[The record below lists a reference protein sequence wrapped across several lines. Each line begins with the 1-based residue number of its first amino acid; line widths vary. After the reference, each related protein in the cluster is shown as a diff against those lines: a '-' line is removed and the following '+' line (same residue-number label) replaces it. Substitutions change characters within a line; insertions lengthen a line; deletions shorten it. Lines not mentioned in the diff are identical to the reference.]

1 MFTDPQPN
9 TVAEPFISDNF
20 VLENE
25 PARALYFDYVRDLP
39 IVDYHNHLPPN
50 EIAEDK
56 RYASMTEIWL
66 KGDHYKWRAMRANGV
81 SEDLITGDSDDWTKF
96 VAWAKTVPYTMR
108 NPLQHWTQMEL
119 KHPFGIDDLL
129 TEQNAR
135 SIYDSCNEQLQ
146 NTLTARALLNAHN
159 VQVVCTTDDPTDDLR
174 YHRQFAAEGQ
184 ALKLFPTFRPDSL
197 LPANTDTWRQNV
209 ARLTAISGVAVTN
222 LDSLLEALIS
232 RIDAFHELGC
242 RASDHGLER
251 LPPVSERTTAL
262 EVACKQLLDG
272 QLAPDAQT
280 VALLQGYVLLEL
292 GRQYAKRGW
301 VQQFHLGALR
311 NVNTRLLNRLGVNVG
326 GDSMGDWSQTE
337 RLGRFLDALDRDG
350 QLAKTVLYNLN
361 PADNESFATMIG
373 NFQSGDTSGV
383 STPGKIQWG
392 SGWWFLDQ
400 KDGME
405 KQLNTLS
412 NMGLLS
418 RFIGMVTDSRSFLS
432 FSRHDYFRRILC
444 NLIGQDIQRG
454 LLPNDLPWL
463 GQLAA
468 NISYHNTVDYFGW
481 DVSATKSN
489 RY

>member
-1 MFTDPQPN
+1 MTLTPTTID
-9 TVAEPFISDNF
+9 PFISDNF
-20 VLENE
+20 VLESE

-50 EIAEDK
+50 EIADDK
-56 RYASMTEIWL
+56 RYANLTEIWL

-81 SEDLITGDSDDWTKF
+81 PEELITGNRDDWDKF
-96 VAWAKTVPYTMR
+96 LAWAKTVPYTMR

-129 TEQNAR
+129 TGQNAR
-135 SIYDSCNEQLQ
+135 YVYDACNEQLHTQ
-146 NTLTARALLNAHN
+146 LTARALMNVHN

-174 YHRQFAAEGQ
+174 YHSQYAAEGQ
-184 ALKLFPTFRPDSL
+184 ALKMFPTFRPDTL
-197 LPANTDTWRQNV
+197 LPANTEAWRQQV
-209 ARLTAISGVAVTN
+209 AKLTDVSGIAVTD
-222 LDSLLEALIS
+222 LDSLLAALTS
-232 RIDAFHELGC
+232 RINAFHALGC
-242 RASDHGLER
+242 LASDHGLER
-251 LPPVSERTTAL
+251 MPLVSERSSAL
-262 EVACKQLLDG
+262 ETACKQLLAG
-272 QLAPDAQT
+272 QTSPDSDT
-280 VALLQGYVLLEL
+280 IDLLQGYVLLEL
-292 GRQYAKRGW
+292 CREYAKRGW

-311 NVNTRLLNRLGVNVG
+311 NVSTRLFNSLGVNVG
-326 GDSMGDWSQTE
+326 GDSMGDWSQTQ
-337 RLGRFLDALDRDG
+337 RLAQFLNTLDRDG
-350 QLAKTVLYNLN
+350 QLTKTVLYNLN
-361 PADNESFATMIG
+361 PADNETFATMIG
-373 NFQSGDTSGV
+373 NFQDGT
-383 STPGKIQWG
+383 TPGKIQLG

-412 NMGLLS
+412 NMGLIS

-463 GQLAA
+463 GQMAA

-481 DVSATKSN
+481 TIQ
-489 RY
+489 

>member
-1 MFTDPQPN
+1 MTLTPTTID
-9 TVAEPFISDNF
+9 PFISDNF
-20 VLENE
+20 VLESE

-50 EIAEDK
+50 EIADNK
-56 RYASMTEIWL
+56 RYANLTEIWL

-81 SEDLITGDSDDWTKF
+81 PEELITGNRDDWDKF
-96 VAWAKTVPYTMR
+96 LAWAKTVPYTMR

-129 TEQNAR
+129 TGQNAR
-135 SIYDSCNEQLQ
+135 YVYDACNEQLH
-146 NTLTARALLNAHN
+146 TRLTARTLMDVHN

-174 YHRQFAAEGQ
+174 YHSQYAAEGQ
-184 ALKLFPTFRPDSL
+184 ALKMFPTFRPDTL
-197 LPANTDTWRQNV
+197 LPANTQAWRQQV
-209 ARLTAISGVAVTN
+209 ARLTDMSGIAVTD
-222 LDSLLEALIS
+222 LDSLLAALTS
-232 RIDAFHELGC
+232 RIDAFHALGC
-242 RASDHGLER
+242 LASDHGLER
-251 LPPVSERTTAL
+251 MPLVSERTSAL
-262 EVACKQLLDG
+262 ETACKQLLTG
-272 QLAPDAQT
+272 QTAPDSDT
-280 VALLQGYVLLEL
+280 IDLLQGYVLLEL
-292 GRQYAKRGW
+292 CREYAKRGW

-311 NVNTRLLNRLGVNVG
+311 NVSTRLFNSLGVNVG
-326 GDSMGDWSQTE
+326 GDSMGDWSQTQ
-337 RLGRFLDALDRDG
+337 RLAQFLNMLDRDG
-350 QLAKTVLYNLN
+350 QLTKTVLYNLN
-361 PADNESFATMIG
+361 PADNETFATMIG
-373 NFQSGDTSGV
+373 NFQDGT
-383 STPGKIQWG
+383 TPGKIQWG

-412 NMGLLS
+412 NMGLIS

-463 GQLAA
+463 GQMAA

-481 DVSATKSN
+481 TIQ
-489 RY
+489 

>member
-1 MFTDPQPN
+1 MTLTPTTID
-9 TVAEPFISDNF
+9 PFISDNF
-20 VLENE
+20 VLESE

-50 EIAEDK
+50 EIADNK
-56 RYASMTEIWL
+56 RYANLTEIWL

-81 SEDLITGDSDDWTKF
+81 PEELITGNRDDWDKF
-96 VAWAKTVPYTMR
+96 LAWAKTVPYTMR

-129 TEQNAR
+129 TGQNAR
-135 SIYDSCNEQLQ
+135 YVYDACNEQLH
-146 NTLTARALLNAHN
+146 TRLTARTLMDVHN

-174 YHRQFAAEGQ
+174 YHSQYAAEGQ
-184 ALKLFPTFRPDSL
+184 ALKMFPTFRPDTL
-197 LPANTDTWRQNV
+197 LPANTQAWRQQV
-209 ARLTAISGVAVTN
+209 ARLTDVSGIAVTD
-222 LDSLLEALIS
+222 LDSLLAALTS
-232 RIDAFHELGC
+232 RIDAFHALGC
-242 RASDHGLER
+242 LASDHGLER
-251 LPPVSERTTAL
+251 MPLVSERTSAL
-262 EVACKQLLDG
+262 ETACKQLLAG
-272 QLAPDAQT
+272 QTAPDSDT
-280 VALLQGYVLLEL
+280 IDLLQGYVLLEL
-292 GRQYAKRGW
+292 CREYAKRGW

-311 NVNTRLLNRLGVNVG
+311 NVSTRLFNSLGVNVG
-326 GDSMGDWSQTE
+326 GDSMGDWSQTQ
-337 RLGRFLDALDRDG
+337 RLAQFLNMLDRDG
-350 QLAKTVLYNLN
+350 QLTKTVLYNLN
-361 PADNESFATMIG
+361 PADNETFATMIG
-373 NFQSGDTSGV
+373 NFQDGT
-383 STPGKIQWG
+383 TPGKIQWG

-412 NMGLLS
+412 NMGLIS

-463 GQLAA
+463 GQMAA

-481 DVSATKSN
+481 TIQ
-489 RY
+489 

>member
-1 MFTDPQPN
+1 MTLTPTTID
-9 TVAEPFISDNF
+9 PFISDNF
-20 VLENE
+20 VLESE

-50 EIAEDK
+50 EIADNK
-56 RYASMTEIWL
+56 RYANLTEIWL

-81 SEDLITGDSDDWTKF
+81 PEELITGNRDDWDKF
-96 VAWAKTVPYTMR
+96 LAWAKTVPYTMR

-129 TEQNAR
+129 TGQNAR
-135 SIYDSCNEQLQ
+135 YVYDACNEQLH
-146 NTLTARALLNAHN
+146 TRLTARTLMDVHN

-174 YHRQFAAEGQ
+174 YHSQYAAEGQ
-184 ALKLFPTFRPDSL
+184 ALKMFPTFRPDTL
-197 LPANTDTWRQNV
+197 LPANTEAWRQQV
-209 ARLTAISGVAVTN
+209 ARLTDVSGIAVTD
-222 LDSLLEALIS
+222 LDSLLAALTS
-232 RIDAFHELGC
+232 RIDAFHALGC
-242 RASDHGLER
+242 LASDHGLER
-251 LPPVSERTTAL
+251 MPLVSERTSAL
-262 EVACKQLLDG
+262 ETACKQLLTG
-272 QLAPDAQT
+272 QTAPDSDT
-280 VALLQGYVLLEL
+280 IDLLQGYVLLEL
-292 GRQYAKRGW
+292 CREYAKRGW

-311 NVNTRLLNRLGVNVG
+311 NVSTRLFNSLGVNVG
-326 GDSMGDWSQTE
+326 GDSMGDWSQTQ
-337 RLGRFLDALDRDG
+337 RLAQFLNMLDRDG
-350 QLAKTVLYNLN
+350 QLTKTVLYNLN
-361 PADNESFATMIG
+361 PADNETFATMIG
-373 NFQSGDTSGV
+373 NFQDGT
-383 STPGKIQWG
+383 TPGKIQWG

-412 NMGLLS
+412 NMGLIS

-463 GQLAA
+463 GQMAA

-481 DVSATKSN
+481 TIQ
-489 RY
+489 

>member
-1 MFTDPQPN
+1 MTLN
-9 TVAEPFISDNF
+9 SVTTEPFISDNF

-25 PARALYFDYVRDLP
+25 FARSLYFDYVRDLP
-39 IVDYHNHLPPN
+39 IVDYHNHLPPD
-50 EIAEDK
+50 EIASDK
-56 RYASMTEIWL
+56 RYANLTEIWL

-81 SEDLITGDSDDWTKF
+81 PEALITGDRNDWDKF
-96 VAWAKTVPYTMR
+96 EAWAKTVPYTMR

-129 TEQNAR
+129 TGQNAR
-135 SIYDSCNEQLQ
+135 SVYDTCNEQLQ
-146 NTLTARALLNAHN
+146 SHLTARALLDAHN

-174 YHRQFAAEGQ
+174 YHSQYATEGK
-184 ALKLFPTFRPDSL
+184 ALQMFPTFRPDTL
-197 LPANTDTWRQNV
+197 LPANTEAWRNQV
-209 ARLTAISGVAVTN
+209 AKLTAVSGITVTD

-232 RIDAFHELGC
+232 RIDAFHALGC

-251 LPPVSERTTAL
+251 LPPVSARTTAL
-262 EVACKQLLDG
+262 ETACKQLLAG
-272 QLAPDAQT
+272 QTTPDAAT
-280 VALLQGYVLLEL
+280 IDLLQGYVLVEL
-292 GRQYAKRGW
+292 CREYAKRGW
-301 VQQFHLGALR
+301 IQQFHLGALR
-311 NVNTRLLNRLGVNVG
+311 NVSTRLFNSLGVNVG
-326 GDSMGDWSQTE
+326 GDSMGDWSQTQ
-337 RLGRFLDALDRDG
+337 RLGQFLDALDRDG
-350 QLAKTVLYNLN
+350 QLTKTVLYNLN
-361 PADNESFATMIG
+361 PADNETFATMIG
-373 NFQSGDTSGV
+373 NFQSSSDSV
-383 STPGKIQWG
+383 PGKIQWG

-405 KQLNTLS
+405 TQLNTLS

-463 GQLAA
+463 GRLAA

-481 DVSATKSN
+481 TIK
-489 RY
+489 

>member
-1 MFTDPQPN
+1 MLTDPLLN
-9 TVAEPFISDNF
+9 TATEPFISDNF

-39 IVDYHNHLPPN
+39 IVDYHNHLPPD
-50 EIAEDK
+50 EIAGDK
-56 RYASMTEIWL
+56 RYANMTEIWL

-81 SEDLITGDSDDWTKF
+81 PESLITGDSNDWDKF
-96 VAWAKTVPYTMR
+96 MAWSKTVPYTMR

-119 KHPFGIDDLL
+119 KNPFGIDELL
-129 TEQNAR
+129 TGDNAR
-135 SIYDSCNEQLQ
+135 YVYDACNEQLQ
-146 NTLTARALLNAHN
+146 SHLTARTLLNGYN

-174 YHRQFAAEGQ
+174 YHSQYAAEGQ
-184 ALKLFPTFRPDSL
+184 ALKMFPTFRPDTL
-197 LPANTDTWRQNV
+197 LPANTDAWRQQV
-209 ARLTAISGVAVTN
+209 AKLTALSGIAVTD

-262 EVACKQLLDG
+262 ETACKQLLAG
-272 QLAPDAQT
+272 QAPDVQT
-280 VALLQGYVLLEL
+280 VDLLQGYVLVEL
-292 GRQYAKRGW
+292 SRQYAKRGW
-301 VQQFHLGALR
+301 IQQFHLGALR
-311 NVNTRLLNRLGVNVG
+311 NVNSRLRNRLGVNVG
-326 GDSMGDWSQTE
+326 VDSMGDWSQTE
-337 RLGRFLDALDRDG
+337 RLGTFLDTLDRDE
-350 QLAKTVLYNLN
+350 QLAKTVVYNLN

-373 NFQSGDTSGV
+373 NFQSGYAQSG
-383 STPGKIQWG
+383 SIPGKIQWG

-412 NMGLLS
+412 NMGLMS

-454 LLPNDLPWL
+454 LLPNDISWL
-463 GQLAA
+463 GQMAA

-481 DVSATKSN
+481 TIK
-489 RY
+489 

>member
-1 MFTDPQPN
+1 MYTDYQAN
-9 TVAEPFISDNF
+9 TITEPFISENF
-20 VLENE
+20 VLESD
-25 PARALYFDYVRDLP
+25 PARALYFDFVRDLP

-56 RYASMTEIWL
+56 RYANMTEIWL

-81 SEDLITGDSDDWTKF
+81 PEELITGHRNDWEKF
-96 VAWAKTVPYTMR
+96 LAWSKTVPYTMR

-135 SIYDSCNEQLQ
+135 AIYDSCNEQLQ
-146 NTLTARALLNAHN
+146 NKLTARALLEAHK
-159 VQVVCTTDDPTDDLR
+159 VQVVCTTDDPTDDLQ
-174 YHRQFAAEGQ
+174 YHSQYAAEGK
-184 ALKLFPTFRPDSL
+184 ALKMYPTFRPDTL
-197 LPANTDTWRQNV
+197 LPANTDAWRQQV
-209 ARLTAISGVAVTN
+209 ARLVAVSGIAVTD
-222 LDSLLEALIS
+222 LDSLLEALVS

-251 LPPVSERTTAL
+251 LPPVSLRTVAL
-262 EVACKQLLDG
+262 ETACKQLLAG
-272 QLAPDAQT
+272 ETAPDAQT
-280 VALLQGYVLLEL
+280 IDLLQGYVLLEL
-292 GRQYAKRGW
+292 CRQYAKRGW

-311 NVNTRLLNRLGVNVG
+311 NISTRLYNQLGVNVG
-326 GDSMGDWSQTE
+326 GDSMGDWSQTQ
-337 RLGRFLDALDRDG
+337 RLARFLDALDQDG

-361 PADNESFATMIG
+361 PADNETFATMIG
-373 NFQSGDTSGV
+373 NFQDGSV
-383 STPGKIQWG
+383 PGKIQWG

-412 NMGLLS
+412 NMGLMS

-444 NLIGQDIQRG
+444 NVIGQDIQRG
-454 LLPNDLPWL
+454 LVPNDLPWL

-468 NISYHNTVDYFGW
+468 NISYYNTVDYFGW
-481 DVSATKSN
+481 TIK
-489 RY
+489 